1 MARRSGILF
10 LDKPQ
15 GVTSAKAVAKLKRV
29 FPGSKIGHGGTL
41 DPMASGMLPIL
52 IGGATKLSM
61 MFLGSN
67 KVYLAG
73 IKLGITTDTLDAEG
87 TVTSTCEVSSQCF
100 DRVPAVIQRFV
111 GRISQTPPIYS
122 ALKYRGKPMH
132 YWARR
137 GVPVQTRPREVE
149 IYDINL
155 KKIDREKNIVWME
168 IYCSS
173 GTYIRTF
180 ADDFGSRIGC
190 GGSLCYLRR
199 LSVKG
204 VESMVTLDE
213 VNASHLIHLEDMFS
227 YLERCNL
234 NDKEFL
240 SLKNGSYSLTD
251 SCILYYQNQFKGILM
266 KYNDKI
272 IRYLEL

>member
-1 MARRSGILF
+1 MTCRSGILF

-15 GVTSAKAVAKLKRV
+15 GITSAKAIAKLKRV

-41 DPMASGMLPIL
+41 DPMASGMLPVL
-52 IGGATKLSM
+52 VGGATKFSM
-61 MFLGSN
+61 MFLGSD

-87 TVTSTCEVSSQCF
+87 AVTSTDEVSSQCF
-100 DRVPAVIQRFV
+100 DSVPEVMQRFV

-122 ALKYRGKPMH
+122 ALKYKGKPMY
-132 YWARR
+132 YWARK
-137 GVPVQTRPREVE
+137 GVPIQTKPREVE

-155 KKIDREKNIVWME
+155 GKIDREKNIVWVE
-168 IYCSS
+168 ISCSS

-180 ADDFGSRIGC
+180 ADDFGSKMGC

-204 VESMVTLDE
+204 VKSMVTLEE
-213 VNASHLIHLEDMFS
+213 VNASHLVNLEDMFS
-227 YLERCNL
+227 HLERYDL

-240 SLKNGSYSLTD
+240 SLKNGSYGLKN
-251 SCILYYQNQFKGILM
+251 SCILYYNRQFKGILM
-266 KYNDKI
+266 KHNNKT